1 MKKVTEEIADSCLV
15 TSHAAVQETKCSFDD
30 LQLAP
35 SSLAELIKAIEEGVV
50 SGKIGKQVLPDLLQV
65 SVCHSGIATSNCC
78 NGRMSAQACQ
88 QEWVASRETLKSGVQ
103 GHGKDG
109 VREYMQKKGL
119 IQISDTGALEKLVDD
134 VLAANPKQLEQYCA
148 GKAKLQGFFV
158 G

>member
-1 MKKVTEEIADSCLV
+1 MSV
-15 TSHAAVQETKCSFDD
+15 TSHAAVQETKCSFND

-65 SVCHSGIATSNCC
+65 GSCHLGIAPSTCPKDNLLKPINSY
-78 NGRMSAQACQ
+78 GLSVERD
-88 QEWVASRETLKSGVQ
+88 LKSGVQ

>member
-1 MKKVTEEIADSCLV
+1 L
-15 TSHAAVQETKCSFDD
+15 
-30 LQLAP
+30 
-35 SSLAELIKAIEEGVV
+35 
-50 SGKIGKQVLPDLLQV
+50 
-65 SVCHSGIATSNCC
+65 SVE
-78 NGRMSAQACQ
+78 RD
-88 QEWVASRETLKSGVQ
+88 LKSGVQ